1 MNCYTDKV
9 VQQAVR
15 TLFLRIDDGSQI
27 CFQDPKERSNIVLIC
42 NDLLS
47 MNYDHNPIMYM
58 NKILQV
64 CYISEQNI
72 FTSDRNTQNSVM
84 PYYDSHGGIY
94 TDHLTSELYHV
105 DSAPLANL
113 YYIFALLIV
122 NFCSTGVDQ
131 EPMIYFNQ
139 YPKAQL
145 QSINQDEQH
154 PHTCKFPKLAEFVS
168 LSVTGWQQS
177 MHCALR
183 HMRKIRNLQGFIEYL
198 QTTPLLDKPVG
209 MNGRFIQR

>member
-47 MNYDHNPIMYM
+47 MNYDDNPIMYM

-64 CYISEQNI
+64 CSISEQKV
-72 FTSDRNTQNSVM
+72 FTSDRHTQNST
-84 PYYDSHGGIY
+84 PSYHPDGGIY
-94 TDHLTSELYHV
+94 TDHLTSELYHN

-113 YYIFALLIV
+113 YYIFVLLIV
-122 NFCSTGVDQ
+122 NFCSTGVHQ
-131 EPMIYFNQ
+131 QPIIYFNQ

-145 QSINQDEQH
+145 LSITQDEEH
-154 PHTCKFPKLAEFVS
+154 PHTCKFPKLAEFVC

-177 MHCALR
+177 MHCSLR
-183 HMRKIRNLQGFIEYL
+183 HMRKIRILQGFIEYL